1 MNSIAGYSSKIC
13 KIYKHLLGTL
23 KRSKKGLK
31 FIGNY
36 IYGKI
41 GKEKKRLTDKNIIRM
56 RKEKTLSEDPRH
68 GIW

>member
-41 GKEKKRLTDKNIIRM
+41 GKEKKRLTDKKIY
-56 RKEKTLSEDPRH
+56 
-68 GIW
+68 G